1 MNSEL
6 YLYDFKI
13 RQQLIYMDF
22 QDFLQH
28 VPSIVPVKLPAEL
41 AHIKMA
47 PKERIE
53 ALRNLDL
60 KGKNPRIAAVMM
72 LFYPKD
78 EKTHLV
84 LIVRNAYNGVHSSQI
99 AFPGGK
105 YEDTDA
111 DYQETALRETH
122 EEVGVAPEKVEVIKE
137 FTPMYIPPSNFLVHP
152 FLGVSKE
159 ELLFYPDIRE
169 VADIIELPLSVFLSD
184 EIIIEATLSTSYA
197 DNIVVPAFNIQN
209 HIVWGATAMI
219 LSELR
224 DVLKTN
230 FEENS

>member
-1 MNSEL
+1 
-6 YLYDFKI
+6 
-13 RQQLIYMDF
+13 MDF
-22 QDFLQH
+22 QYFLQY
-28 VPSIVPVKLPAEL
+28 VPNLIPIELPAIS

-53 ALRNLDL
+53 SL
-60 KGKNPRIAAVMM
+60 KNMDFKAENPRIAAVMM
-72 LFYPKD
+72 LFYPKNG
-78 EKTHLV
+78 KTHLV

-105 YEDTDA
+105 YEATDA
-111 DYQETALRETH
+111 DFAETALRETH
-122 EEVGVAPEKVEVIKE
+122 EEVGVMPNKIEIIKH
-137 FTPMYIPPSNFLVHP
+137 FSPMYIPPSNFLVHP
-152 FLGVSKE
+152 FLGISKE
-159 ELLFYPDIRE
+159 ELSFYPDVRE
-169 VADIIELPLSVFLSD
+169 VADIIELPLSVFLND

-197 DNIVVPAFNIQN
+197 NNTLVPAFNIQN

-224 DVLKTN
+224 DVLKLT